1 MSLKVALDSIDRRIL
16 VELQK
21 DARLPNKAL
30 ATRLGIAESTCHQRV
45 RSLRERKVITGFH
58 ATIDLAAVGRPIQAL
73 ISIRFR
79 PHSRELV
86 EPFWTYVLDLP
97 ETLRLSHLAG
107 PDDFLLHVAVRDVQQ
122 LRDFILDRLT
132 TRPEVGHVQ
141 TTVVFEQ
148 RQAAGLIEFERSD
161 GSR

>member
-1 MSLKVALDSIDRRIL
+1 MAQDVELDSIDQRIL
-16 VELQK
+16 AELQQ
-21 DARLPNKAL
+21 DARLPNKTL
-30 ATRLGIAESTCHQRV
+30 AARVGIAESTCHQRV
-45 RSLRERKVITGFH
+45 RSLRERDIITGFH
-58 ATIDLAAVGRPIQAL
+58 ATINLAALGRPIQAL

-86 EPFWTYVLDLP
+86 EPFWAYVLDLP

-107 PDDFLLHVAVRDVQQ
+107 PDDFLLHVAVRDVEQ

-132 TRPEVGHVQ
+132 SRPEIGHLQ

-148 RQAAGLIEFERSD
+148 RQSTSAVAFTT
-161 GSR
+161 